1 LVSRRHRPATAL
13 SWGSP
18 VLRGLMCDRVVSFW
32 TSDTGCATS
41 CSRGRLPDHRSPNR
55 AIRVHSALDLD
66 PLQSSSP
73 PPGRPTRRSDPTP
86 LRFRRPTTTSPGRA
100 PVGARTSTLAPVPPA
115 GFHNLPVVS
124 QQARVRGLVSCRCR
138 PWATSPFRA
147 FPRKDRCTP
156 LGAACS
162 LTVIPA
168 HPACAVRGLI
178 TTGFADAR
186 AISDAFAGFPPR
198 LWAPFRPTTHGWE
211 VSRSPW
217 TTHDGL
223 TPDRTVHPLR
233 SLDPLAKSA
242 PPTSRVSP

>member
-100 PVGARTSTLAPVPPA
+100 PCWSEDVHPRFRFRPQVFTTSRRFHSRP
-115 GFHNLPVVS
+115 GFAAL
-124 QQARVRGLVSCRCR
+124 
-138 PWATSPFRA
+138 FRA
-147 FPRKDRCTP
+147 AAVLGQP
-156 LGAACS
+156 LPSEPSLARIAAPLS
-162 LTVIPA
+162 
-168 HPACAVRGLI
+168 
-178 TTGFADAR
+178 
-186 AISDAFAGFPPR
+186 
-198 LWAPFRPTTHGWE
+198 RP
-211 VSRSPW
+211 
-217 TTHDGL
+217 L
-223 TPDRTVHPLR
+223 APLR
-233 SLDPLAKSA
+233 SSPRTLRAPSAIFHRGFHRRLRHLWRACRSPPAAMGSLSTDHPWLGGLPVALDRARRTHARPHGSSA
-242 PPTSRVSP
+242 SKP